1 VLGELEALDS
11 QSWSG
16 VGDVGCRCGATRC
29 TILAREGRIRELT
42 LLGLRM
48 EDRHMKGREIE
59 RLNIRS
65 SNRLNGGA
73 TRNVALEEVR
83 ARNYD
88 RTSKTK

>member
-1 VLGELEALDS
+1 
-11 QSWSG
+11 
-16 VGDVGCRCGATRC
+16 
-29 TILAREGRIRELT
+29 
-42 LLGLRM
+42 LRM
-48 EDRHMKGREIE
+48 DDRHLKGREIE
-59 RLNIRS
+59 RWNIRS